1 MNPLIITSIFFGYL
15 FLAGSYTLESIACFS
30 IAIVAYSLDRFIEYA
45 KLQLRTNQ
53 FTDGQ
58 RTAIDDYNEELNK

>member
-1 MNPLIITSIFFGYL
+1 MNPIIITFIFFGYVL
-15 FLAGSYTLESIACFS
+15 LVTNFFTESIACFS
-30 IAIVAYSLDRFIEYA
+30 IAIVAYSFDRFIEYA

-58 RTAIDDYNEELNK
+58 RAAIDDYNKDSNK

>member
-1 MNPLIITSIFFGYL
+1 MNPLIITFIFFGYVL
-15 FLAGSYTLESIACFS
+15 FATNFFTESIACFS

-58 RTAIDDYNEELNK
+58 RTAIDDYNEESNK

>member
-1 MNPLIITSIFFGYL
+1 MNPLIITSIFFGYVL
-15 FLAGSYTLESIACFS
+15 LACSYTLESIACFS
-30 IAIVAYSLDRFIEYA
+30 IAIVAYSFDRFIEYA

-58 RTAIDDYNEELNK
+58 RAAIDDYNKESDK

>member
-1 MNPLIITSIFFGYL
+1 MNPVIITSIFFGYVL
-15 FLAGSYTLESIACFS
+15 LAFSYTLESIACFF

-58 RTAIDDYNEELNK
+58 RAAIDDYNKDSTK